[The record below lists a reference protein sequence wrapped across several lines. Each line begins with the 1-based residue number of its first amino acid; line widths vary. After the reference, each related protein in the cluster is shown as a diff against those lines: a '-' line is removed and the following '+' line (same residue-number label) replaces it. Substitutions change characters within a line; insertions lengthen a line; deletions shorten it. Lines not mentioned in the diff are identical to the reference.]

1 MHRVWLY
8 IYMSHSIKKYKWN
21 QTNHIH
27 HYYTSQIFQT
37 SLDPSLEDI
46 SKKHLGLL
54 SDNNNTHPI

>member
-1 MHRVWLY
+1 
-8 IYMSHSIKKYKWN
+8 MSHSIKKYKWN